1 MNKKCLFAV
10 VIVLVSLICL
20 SACGAL
26 RDTADKNKALN
37 ESLPYYEL
45 NAANYDEI
53 SYNGLTYTITD
64 ECLEMSELQEEIG
77 QVSKRFKNVA
87 GEDFSFGYVY
97 SIVDVDIS
105 NAVAVNINN
114 EYRKADI
121 KNNDELVW
129 FQRWEGAKEGDY
141 SREQCYLNKEN
152 VTQFS
157 YKGNDYTILADT
169 ISNSEL
175 GEWIG
180 YIRQLAAVDESG
192 KILLQENLKTATF
205 QTLADLADLV
215 DKAPND
221 AYIIPFLNVYAAPNA
236 DDYLIVDINGEYHK
250 AVIDENIKG
259 TDTVFDFKDIEQSMS
274 GKFEIN
280 PQNATQLLCDGTVY
294 QVTSDT
300 VSNNELGSYIGILAE
315 NVIFNAVTKIP
326 LSKEELRKIDWYGE
340 NAGQHREQWIYKDI
354 YEIHGTEK
362 TEAVAVQ
369 INDRY
374 YIAKRQ

>member
-1 MNKKCLFAV
+1 MNPLFHTEFS
-10 VIVLVSLICL
+10 ISDSL
-20 SACGAL
+20 
-26 RDTADKNKALN
+26 
-37 ESLPYYEL
+37 
-45 NAANYDEI
+45 
-53 SYNGLTYTITD
+53 
-64 ECLEMSELQEEIG
+64 
-77 QVSKRFKNVA
+77 KNVRKSVLIYETIISLA
-87 GEDFSFGYVY
+87 GCSLQDK
-97 SIVDVDIS
+97 I
-105 NAVAVNINN
+105 
-114 EYRKADI
+114 
-121 KNNDELVW
+121 
-129 FQRWEGAKEGDY
+129 GDY

-169 ISNSEL
+169 VSNSGL

-236 DDYLIVDINGEYHK
+236 DDYLIVDINGGYHK

-315 NVIFNAVTKIP
+315 NVIFNAETKIP

>member
-1 MNKKCLFAV
+1 MSKKMMILLFAV
-10 VIVLVSLICL
+10 IICL
-20 SACGAL
+20 SLAGCSL
-26 RDTADKNKALN
+26 QDK
-37 ESLPYYEL
+37 
-45 NAANYDEI
+45 I
-53 SYNGLTYTITD
+53 
-64 ECLEMSELQEEIG
+64 
-77 QVSKRFKNVA
+77 
-87 GEDFSFGYVY
+87 
-97 SIVDVDIS
+97 
-105 NAVAVNINN
+105 
-114 EYRKADI
+114 
-121 KNNDELVW
+121 
-129 FQRWEGAKEGDY
+129 GDY

-169 ISNSEL
+169 VSNSGL

-280 PQNATQLLCDGTVY
+280 PQNAPQLLCDGTVY

-315 NVIFNAVTKIP
+315 NVIFNAETKIP

-354 YEIHGTEK
+354 CNGVQREHNKKLNNGLPILHKVPPKRDYGRYFCIMAEKGGTSHGGLTEK
-362 TEAVAVQ
+362 LSLFFH
-369 INDRY
+369 
-374 YIAKRQ
+374 AKKQEVNAYGR